1 MLTAIEYFNEGSE
14 TGLALQGNI
23 AAFDRYKIR
32 PRILR
37 DVSKIQSQKTLLLG
51 GSASTPFPLV
61 VAPSGMQCLAHPD
74 GEKATAR
81 AAAKAGIPMGVS
93 TYATTSLED
102 VKRAGDEAVPGNTYM
117 LQLYIFKNRSATED
131 LVRRA
136 EKAGYKAVM
145 LTVDTPRLGN
155 RYNMSRNGFGL
166 PRHLSLPNFGETKVG
181 PMVQHVLKDG
191 EVVEEPNE
199 AGM

>member
-1 MLTAIEYFNEGSE
+1 
-14 TGLALQGNI
+14 
-23 AAFDRYKIR
+23 
-32 PRILR
+32 
-37 DVSKIQSQKTLLLG
+37 
-51 GSASTPFPLV
+51 
-61 VAPSGMQCLAHPD
+61 MQCLAHPD

-102 VKRAGDEAVPGNTYM
+102 VKRAGDEVGPGNTYM
-117 LQLYIFKNRSATED
+117 LQLYIFKNRAATEN
-131 LVRRA
+131 LVKRA
-136 EKAGYKAVM
+136 EREGYKAVM

-166 PRHLSLPNFGETKVG
+166 PSHLSLPNFGETKVG

-191 EVVEEPNE
+191 QVIEEPNE

>member
-1 MLTAIEYFNEGSE
+1 
-14 TGLALQGNI
+14 
-23 AAFDRYKIR
+23 
-32 PRILR
+32 
-37 DVSKIQSQKTLLLG
+37 
-51 GSASTPFPLV
+51 
-61 VAPSGMQCLAHPD
+61 MQCLAHPD

-102 VKRAGDEAVPGNTYM
+102 VKSAGDEAVPGNTYM
-117 LQLYIFKNRSATED
+117 LQLYIFKNRQATEN
-131 LVRRA
+131 LVKRA

-166 PRHLSLPNFGETKVG
+166 PAHLSLPNFGETKVG

-191 EVVEEPNE
+191 QVVEEPNE